1 MFATV
6 PQTFCSQASSTN
18 ASQNRSTEPPSWN
31 AQPRS
36 LEYGS
41 MGSGGGQPAGPQSN
55 GSSSSNEGQWP
66 TWGVPSAAPLPT
78 ARFESPNHSP
88 FSSYDIAH
96 SEPSEYHGHEL
107 QAGLPQTQLSMSH
120 EEWAD
125 WARSADIDL
134 SVFSIGSQLPAA
146 SQSSSHYSTSPPL
159 NNADEIE
166 AAIAALLAPGPAMS
180 SLDPLPSQANGTSQQ
195 GPIGAFAPSDGS
207 SGSYR
212 QAQGWVPS
220 QPAHRPYG
228 GNFNAM
234 YTASPALWQSP
245 PTAPPALHP
254 STSTY
259 PSGLFSFPQQ
269 PPQPQPQL
277 LSWPRPL
284 QQSFQSTHAVPLPQS
299 TQGSRVPG
307 PSSRQNDRQ
316 APYKKA
322 PRPARP
328 VHRKAAAQ
336 ASGSNSPSMGTTPSD
351 TASSSGGTADEK
363 WPTNLTCYCGHQFEV
378 GNDSSII
385 TRDIRKHFADAH
397 NFSKPPNGSTACP
410 WLGCNCRY
418 STPKDFERH
427 FFQIHFGREFICR
440 KFCKGGFGR
449 SDQRKVHESNFCK
462 PPKPESAV

>member
-1 MFATV
+1 V

-88 FSSYDIAH
+88 FSSCDIAH

-125 WARSADIDL
+125 WATSADIDL
-134 SVFSIGSQLPAA
+134 SAFSIGSQLPAA
-146 SQSSSHYSTSPPL
+146 SQSSSHCTTSPPL
-159 NNADEIE
+159 NNADEFE
-166 AAIAALLAPGPAMS
+166 AAIAALLAPGPAMF
-180 SLDPLPSQANGTSQQ
+180 SLDPLPSPANGTSH
-195 GPIGAFAPSDGS
+195 
-207 SGSYR
+207 
-212 QAQGWVPS
+212 QAANTVQS
-220 QPAHRPYG
+220 AHRPYG
-228 GNFNAM
+228 GNFNAT
-234 YTASPALWQSP
+234 YTSQPLWQSP
-245 PTAPPALHP
+245 PTAPAMHP

-259 PSGLFSFPQQ
+259 PSGSFPFPQQ
-269 PPQPQPQL
+269 PAQPQPQL
-277 LSWPRPL
+277 LSWSQPL
-284 QQSFQSTHAVPLPQS
+284 HHSFQSTHAVPPPQS
-299 TQGSRVPG
+299 IQRLRVPG

-328 VHRKAAAQ
+328 VHRKAATQ
-336 ASGSNSPSMGTTPSD
+336 ASGSASPSMGATPSD
-351 TASSSGGTADEK
+351 TASSSGGTTDEK

-397 NFSKPPNGSTACP
+397 NFSKPLSGPTACP

-427 FFQIHFGREFICR
+427 YFDAHFGREFIC
-440 KFCKGGFGR
+440 
-449 SDQRKVHESNFCK
+449 
-462 PPKPESAV
+462 